1 MNLKRM
7 LRVSSL
13 SAGVGVAGIFGTTI
27 ATANAAPAMCAA
39 QASASGSQLASPT
52 ARLDHHQRKEEVG
65 K

>member
-13 SAGVGVAGIFGTTI
+13 FAGVGVAGIFGTTI
-27 ATANAAPAMCAA
+27 ANAAPAMCTA
-39 QASASGSQLASPT
+39 QASAPGSQLAGP
-52 ARLDHHQRKEEVG
+52 AVRLDHHQQQDEVG